1 MFSSFVAVMYFY
13 GSDTVYVAV
22 REKRNP
28 VIAAAYCDIIFDGAL
43 ATIQSSDDLAR
54 VNQLLLPLLR
64 FNEVGDGESFL
75 QFWVA
80 GRTNEAEHLQVN
92 PDTEV
97 SAYGK
102 DHFYIQKNYNCY

>member
-1 MFSSFVAVMYFY
+1 MHVFSFVAVMYFY
-13 GSDTVYVAV
+13 GSDAVYVVV

-28 VIAAAYCDIIFDGAL
+28 SEAAAYCTSTFDGDL

-64 FNEVGDGESFL
+64 FDEIGDGESFS

-80 GRTNEAEHLQVN
+80 GRTDEAAHLQVN

-97 SAYGK
+97 SASGK
-102 DHFYIQKNYNCY
+102 DHFYIQTNL